1 MDPQRGRGQ
10 GPRRLS
16 GRSFPTRDIPAGRD
30 ERFPAQGP
38 SVPGSVVP
46 RARKRGGERA
56 LRVIPTISPK
66 KPFGES
72 VRFRAESWPETF
84 TLVSLCHSDRICCD

>member
-1 MDPQRGRGQ
+1 MDPQQGRGQ

-38 SVPGSVVP
+38 SISGSVVP
-46 RARKRGGERA
+46 KARKRGGELA